1 MTFAEVLNQQ
11 WDGYEDRH
19 RNKVNLMIHIV
30 TVPLVWFAALQVFGG
45 LVLML
50 VGVGGLKMWIYAAI
64 LITIAL
70 VAQRQG
76 NAMEQA
82 PSTAPGNPKDFAIH
96 AAAEQ
101 FVTFPRFVLTG
112 GWLRNLQ
119 SAG

>member
-1 MTFAEVLNQQ
+1 MTFAEVLDAQ
-11 WDGYEDRH
+11 WDGYAERH
-19 RNKVNLMIHIV
+19 RNKANLLIHIV

-50 VGVGGLKMWIYAAI
+50 LGVGGLKMWLYAAI
-64 LITIAL
+64 LITLAL

-76 NAMEQA
+76 NAMEQVKAAA
-82 PSTAPGNPKDFAIH
+82 PSNPKDFAIH
-96 AAAEQ
+96 AVAEQ

-119 SAG
+119 GA